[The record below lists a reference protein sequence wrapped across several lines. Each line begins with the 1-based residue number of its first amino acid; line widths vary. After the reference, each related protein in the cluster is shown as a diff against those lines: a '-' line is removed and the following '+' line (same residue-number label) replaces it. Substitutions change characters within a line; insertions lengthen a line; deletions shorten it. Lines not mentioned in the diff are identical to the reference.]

1 MVISWSSV
9 YKIGKIVEN
18 FQFGVLETE
27 LSVPDDGLYPCS
39 VGVMTSEKVEV
50 GLSVLRG
57 HEDVD
62 DGVGA
67 GAEIDQD
74 VAQQEPEVVRGIAD
88 NLYNSYWEITDK
100 KADKDDKNHLE

>member
-1 MVISWSSV
+1 MNNKSDQSS
-9 YKIGKIVEN
+9 
-18 FQFGVLETE
+18 
-27 LSVPDDGLYPCS
+27 LYPCS

-74 VAQQEPEVVRGIAD
+74 VAQQEPEVVRGISD
-88 NLYNSYWEITDK
+88 NLMVSWC
-100 KADKDDKNHLE
+100 

>member
-1 MVISWSSV
+1 MNNKSGLSS
-9 YKIGKIVEN
+9 
-18 FQFGVLETE
+18 
-27 LSVPDDGLYPCS
+27 LYPSS

-50 GLSVLRG
+50 RLSVLRG

-74 VAQQEPEVVRGIAD
+74 VAQQEPEMV
-88 NLYNSYWEITDK
+88 
-100 KADKDDKNHLE
+100 